1 MTESSTTHMV
11 GVAVQ
16 TLRAL
21 RSAVLSASA
30 PDDAVNALREAG
42 YAGGDEVFSAF
53 EKWLSETNDGPVDV
67 GDLVLDDFG
76 GKASKF
82 FHDAGWGSVTFSHD
96 EAEGVAIVEI
106 EDCWESGDGATQ
118 GNGCQVTTGLL
129 AAFFG
134 RVAGYP
140 VSVLETDCCDGDGSS
155 CRFLLGNAEVMEY
168 KWGELQ
174 QSA

>member
-1 MTESSTTHMV
+1 MTETSTTHMV

-21 RSAVLSASA
+21 RSAVLSSSA

-67 GDLVLDDFG
+67 GDLALDDFG
-76 GKASKF
+76 GKASQF
-82 FHDAGWGSVTFSHD
+82 FHDAGWGSVIFSHD

-106 EDCWESGDGATQ
+106 
-118 GNGCQVTTGLL
+118 
-129 AAFFG
+129 
-134 RVAGYP
+134 
-140 VSVLETDCCDGDGSS
+140 
-155 CRFLLGNAEVMEY
+155 
-168 KWGELQ
+168 
-174 QSA
+174 